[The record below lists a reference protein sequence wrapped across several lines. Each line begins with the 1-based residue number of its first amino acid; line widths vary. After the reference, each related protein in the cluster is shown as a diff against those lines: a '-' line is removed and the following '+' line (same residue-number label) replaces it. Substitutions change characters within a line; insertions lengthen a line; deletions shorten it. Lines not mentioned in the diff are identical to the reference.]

1 MYAGRSKNG
10 RNDTGAAAPVTTHAQ
25 MTATTIMPLL
35 IREQTAHVTV
45 EIQKGQTASA
55 TDAEARALASAIAR
69 GDERVFRAL

>member
-1 MYAGRSKNG
+1 
-10 RNDTGAAAPVTTHAQ
+10 